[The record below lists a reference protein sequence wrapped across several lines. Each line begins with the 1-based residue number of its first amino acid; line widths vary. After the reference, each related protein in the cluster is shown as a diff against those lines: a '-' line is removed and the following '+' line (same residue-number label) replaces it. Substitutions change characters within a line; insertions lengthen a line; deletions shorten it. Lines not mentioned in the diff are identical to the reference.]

1 MEMMSEERKEKIK
14 IAILILILIGI
25 VLGGAM
31 LEADR
36 IIQLGL

>member
-1 MEMMSEERKEKIK
+1 MSEERKEKIK
-14 IAILILILIGI
+14 ILVLILILIGI

-36 IIQLGL
+36 ITQLGL

>member
-1 MEMMSEERKEKIK
+1 MTEERKEKIK

-31 LEADR
+31 LESDR
-36 IIQLGL
+36 IIQLGM